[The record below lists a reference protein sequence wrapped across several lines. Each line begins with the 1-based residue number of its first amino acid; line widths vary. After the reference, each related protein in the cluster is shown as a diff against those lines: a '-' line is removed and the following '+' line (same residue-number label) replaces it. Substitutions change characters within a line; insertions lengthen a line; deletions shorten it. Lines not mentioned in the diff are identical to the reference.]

1 MKSGLSI
8 SDTCSYQLAG
18 MIDSFIRS
26 IRVIRGD
33 NGPSE
38 MTLTVQLFAKLRD
51 IVAAS
56 HVVVE
61 LPTHATVKD
70 LRLAFVANHPNLVGL
85 LDHCRVA
92 VNHDFAEDSQ
102 VLTPT
107 DEVAVIP
114 PVSGG

>member
-1 MKSGLSI
+1 
-8 SDTCSYQLAG
+8 
-18 MIDSFIRS
+18 
-26 IRVIRGD
+26 
-33 NGPSE
+33 

-56 HVVVE
+56 HVVVVVSE
-61 LPTHATVKD
+61 LATVGD
-70 LRLAFVANHPNLVGL
+70 LRRVLVANHPNLAGL
-85 LDHCRVA
+85 LERCRVA
-92 VNHDFAEDSQ
+92 VNHDFVEDSQ

>member
-1 MKSGLSI
+1 
-8 SDTCSYQLAG
+8 
-18 MIDSFIRS
+18 MIENFIRS
-26 IRVIRGD
+26 IRGD
-33 NGPSE
+33 NGLCD

-56 HVVVE
+56 HVVVVVSE
-61 LPTHATVKD
+61 LATVGD
-70 LRLAFVANHPNLVGL
+70 LRRVLVANHPNLAGL

-92 VNHDFAEDSQ
+92 VNHEFADDSQ